1 MRYDHLIVRYGEL
14 TLKGSNRK
22 KFVNQLK
29 TNVTRALKPLEGFH
43 IKGKRDRMYIE
54 LFEEA
59 DIDEIIHR
67 LSKVYGIKSISPVL
81 KTEKND
87 QAMANVAVQLAQSF
101 DHGSTFK
108 IDVKRSDKSY
118 PKDTYELQRE
128 IGGAVLKNEEGL
140 TVDVRQPQHEIRVEV
155 RLDAIYIYVEVIQG
169 SGGLPVGTGGKT
181 LLMLSGGIDSP
192 VAGMEVMKRGVT
204 IEAIHFHSP
213 PFTSEKA
220 KEKVIEL
227 TRIMSER
234 VGPIK
239 LHIVPFTDLQKQI
252 NKSVHPRYTM
262 TSTRRLMMRVADQL
276 VHKIGALGIVNGE
289 NLGQVASQTLNSM
302 YAINHV
308 TSTPVLRP
316 LLTLDKEDIVKK
328 AKEIGTF
335 EVSIQPYEDCCT
347 IFTPKNPVTEPDFDK
362 VVEYES
368 VFNFDSMV
376 DEAVENIE
384 TIMVDKNYKSEK
396 DKSTDALMED
406 LF

>member
-1 MRYDHLIVRYGEL
+1 MKYDHLIVRYGEL

-29 TNVTRALKPLEGFH
+29 TNVTRALKPLDGFH

-87 QAMANVAVQLAQSF
+87 QAMADVAVQLAQSF
-101 DHGSTFK
+101 DKGSTFK

-128 IGGAVLKNEEGL
+128 IGGAVLKNVEGL

-347 IFTPKNPVTEPDFDK
+347 IFTPKNPVTEPDFNK
-362 VVEYES
+362 VMEYES

-376 DEAVENIE
+376 DDAVENIK
-384 TIMVDKNYKSEK
+384 TIVVDKNYKSEK

>member
-67 LSKVYGIKSISPVL
+67 LSKVYGIKSISPIL

-128 IGGAVLKNEEGL
+128 IGGAVLKNVEGL
-140 TVDVRQPQHEIRVEV
+140 TVDVRQPQQEIRVEV

-262 TSTRRLMMRVADQL
+262 TSTRRLMMRVSDQL